1 MIATAARARQS
12 AARGPFAAP
21 IRGRRMERLV
31 AMARIAIGGL
41 HHETNSFAPQVATF
55 ERFVEADGWP
65 PLLRGKAMLPGCA
78 GINLAITGF
87 ADAARAAG
95 HELVP
100 LLWANSCPSGPVT
113 EDAFERLAA
122 MLVEDLVAAGPLDG
136 LFLDLHGA
144 MVTEHLEDGEGELL
158 RRLRASAPRL
168 PIVAALDLHANLS
181 AAMVEL
187 SEALVAY
194 RTYPHIDLAATG
206 ARCLAPLERA
216 IAGERPAK
224 AWRRMGFLVPLP
236 WQCTTIEPG
245 RGLYALL
252 AELEANGVASASICM
267 GFPAADTPVCGP
279 AVLAY
284 AADAATADAAAD
296 RLAAAFDAAEPRFA
310 GKLWDAADAVAY
322 AKAAATDRT
331 LILADTQDNPGG
343 GGSSDTTGLLAAL
356 IEARAE
362 GALLALLCDP
372 DAAATAHRAG
382 VGAVLHGL
390 ALGGRHGPDGVGPL
404 IGGFEVLRLGDGRFT
419 ATGPMYGGNRMEL
432 GPMALLRSRAAP
444 GVEIAIASRRL
455 QAADRAILKHLGVD
469 PAAKRLLALKSSV
482 HFRADFEALADE
494 ILVVAA
500 PGANIAD
507 PAQLPFRRLPATMR
521 RHPAAS

>member
-1 MIATAARARQS
+1 
-12 AARGPFAAP
+12 
-21 IRGRRMERLV
+21 
-31 AMARIAIGGL
+31 MARIAIGGL
-41 HHETNSFAPQVATF
+41 HHETNSFAPQAATF

-65 PLLRGKAMLPGCA
+65 PLLRGEAMLPGCA

-87 ADAARAAG
+87 VDAARAAG

-100 LLWANSCPSGPVT
+100 LLWANACPSGPVT

-122 MLVEDLVAAGPLDG
+122 MLVKDLLAAGSLDG

-144 MVTEHLEDGEGELL
+144 MVTKHLDDGEGELL
-158 RRLRASAPRL
+158 RRMRAVAPHL

-206 ARCLAPLERA
+206 ARCLPLLERA

-224 AWRRMGFLVPLP
+224 AWRRIGFLVPLP

-245 RGLYALL
+245 RDLYRLL
-252 AELEANGVASASICM
+252 AELEGDAVASASICM

-284 AADAATADAAAD
+284 AADAATADAAVD
-296 RLAAAFDAAEPRFA
+296 RLATAFDAAEPRFA
-310 GKLWDAADAVAY
+310 GKLWDAAEAVAH
-322 AKAAATDRT
+322 AKAAGKDRT

-356 IEARAE
+356 IEARVDN
-362 GALLALLCDP
+362 ALLALLYDP
-372 DAAATAHRAG
+372 EAAAAAHRAG
-382 VGAVLHGL
+382 AGAVLHGL
-390 ALGGRHGPDGVGPL
+390 ALGGRHGPDGVRPL
-404 IGGFEVLRLGDGRFT
+404 IGDFEVLGLGDGRIT

-432 GPMALLRSRAAP
+432 GPMALLRSCAAP
-444 GVEIAIASRRL
+444 GVEIALASRRL
-455 QAADRAILKHLGVD
+455 QAADRAILEHLEVD
-469 PAAKRLLALKSSV
+469 RVARRLWALKSSV

-500 PGANIAD
+500 PGANTAD